1 MFAKEVL
8 LDNGGAD
15 VVVSDGKYEC
25 CAFSYPCQIQEGEE
39 ISSPLI
45 VFDTGNV
52 IKSTAFD
59 VSIHP
64 QKTLSKYNYWVVAR
78 VINLNSG
85 EISVGGLRM
94 VLNANILPGDIR
106 EDEMIEF
113 AAIRIDL

>member
-8 LDNGGAD
+8 LDSGGAD

-45 VFDTGNV
+45 VFETGNV
-52 IKSTAFD
+52 IKSTASE
-59 VSIHP
+59 VSIQP
-64 QKTLSKYNYWVVAR
+64 QKTLSKYNYWIVAR
-78 VINLNSG
+78 VVNVNSG

-94 VLNANILPGDIR
+94 LLNANILPGDIR
-106 EDEMIEF
+106 EDEMIEL
-113 AAIRIDL
+113 AAVRIDL

>member
-8 LDNGGAD
+8 LYDGGGD

-45 VFDTGNV
+45 IFDTGNV
-52 IKSTAFD
+52 IKSTASE
-59 VSIHP
+59 VSLQP
-64 QKTLSKYNYWVVAR
+64 QKSLSKYNYWIVAR
-78 VINLNSG
+78 VINVNNG
-85 EISVGGLRM
+85 EIGVGGMRM
-94 VLNANILPGDIR
+94 ALNANILPGDIR

-113 AAIRIDL
+113 AAVRIDL